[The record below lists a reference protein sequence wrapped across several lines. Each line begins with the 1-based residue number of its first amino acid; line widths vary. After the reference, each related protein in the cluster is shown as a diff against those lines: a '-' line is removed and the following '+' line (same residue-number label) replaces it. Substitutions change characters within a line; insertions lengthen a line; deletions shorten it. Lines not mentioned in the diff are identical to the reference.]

1 MRFAIE
7 GLIENVG
14 AADIFLFLGQTQRT
28 SVVAFERPDQ
38 ETRVF
43 FVDGQPAWCLS
54 TRAQLQ
60 IEARLAAGGVLKLR
74 DIEAALDRQK
84 AGAHRIPQV
93 LIAELMATEASIE
106 KDLKALALDALRDV
120 ATWTSGTFTVYDA
133 VVPPPWTHPITP
145 DFPTLLIEALRGQ
158 CQKEALQREF
168 VSRKGILKARSVS
181 RSSATLNDAERTILA
196 LVNGERTIEDMVKRS
211 GLDEHTA
218 LSAMH
223 VLCALHLTD
232 LLPAQRTGKPAAER
246 SALAAQPGLAAG
258 PAPSPAAPGPADAGG
273 PTNKYLAQ
281 QIEAQRAASAPAEA
295 TPRVPEP
302 AVAARTGDST
312 AKLHAIPDLPKAR
325 QKTRL
330 LRITADDKTEDVV
343 LTTPTFA
350 IGRHPRN
357 DLVLKDPRISSFH
370 CRVEIEGDKHVILDL
385 KSRNGTL
392 LNSARVDRA
401 VLKHNDQI
409 QLGSTRISYIE
420 N

>member
-43 FVDGQPAWCLS
+43 FVDGQPVSCVS
-54 TRAQLQ
+54 TKVQLQ
-60 IEARLAAGGVLKLR
+60 LEARLAAGGALKLR
-74 DIEAALDRQK
+74 DIELAMGRQN
-84 AGAHRIPQV
+84 AGANRIPQI

-106 KDLKALALDALRDV
+106 KDIKALALEALRDV
-120 ATWTSGTFTVYDA
+120 ATWTSGTFTVYDG
-133 VVPPPWTHPITP
+133 VTPPPWAHLIAP

-158 CQKEALQREF
+158 CQKEALQKEF

-181 RSSATLNDAERTILA
+181 RSSAALSDPERTVLA
-196 LVNGERTIEDMVKRS
+196 LVNGERTIEDIVKRS
-211 GLDEHTA
+211 SLDEHTA

-232 LLPAQRTGKPAAER
+232 LLPPQRAGKPSPDRAPQGAPPQGP
-246 SALAAQPGLAAG
+246 SPAPAG
-258 PAPSPAAPGPADAGG
+258 PAGGDLGG
-273 PTNKYLAQ
+273 PTNKYTAQ
-281 QIEAQRAASAPAEA
+281 QIEAQRLAGSPAEV
-295 TPRVPEP
+295 TPKVPEP
-302 AVAARTGDST
+302 AVRTADST
-312 AKLHAIPDLPKAR
+312 AKLHPIPDLGVKP
-325 QKTRL
+325 KTRL
-330 LRITADDKTEDVV
+330 LRVTAEDKTEDVP
-343 LTTPTFA
+343 LATPTFA

-409 QLGSTRISYIE
+409 QLGSTKIAYIE
-420 N
+420 S

>member
-43 FVDGQPAWCLS
+43 FVEGKPVWCVS

-60 IEARLAAGGVLKLR
+60 IEARLAAGGALKLR
-74 DIEAALDRQK
+74 DIEVALMRQK
-84 AGAHRIPQV
+84 AAANRVPQA
-93 LIAELMATEASIE
+93 LIAELMATEASME
-106 KDLKALALDALRDV
+106 KDLKALALEALRDV
-120 ATWTSGTFTVYDA
+120 ATWTAGTFTVYDG
-133 VVPPPWTHPITP
+133 VIPPPWTHLIDP
-145 DFPTLLIEALRGQ
+145 DFPALLVEALRRQ
-158 CQKEALQREF
+158 CLKEALQKEF
-168 VSRKGILKARSVS
+168 VSRKGILKARSSS
-181 RSSATLNDAERTILA
+181 RSSETLNDAERAVLT
-196 LVNGERTIEDMVKRS
+196 LVNGERTIEDLVKRS
-211 GLDEHTA
+211 GLEEHAA

-232 LLPAQRTGKPAAER
+232 LLPAQRTGKPERAAPPPPPAPAAAAPAAE
-246 SALAAQPGLAAG
+246 L
-258 PAPSPAAPGPADAGG
+258 GG
-273 PTNKYLAQ
+273 PTNKFQAK
-281 QIEAQRAASAPAEA
+281 QIEAQRQANIAAEA
-295 TPRVPEP
+295 TPKVPEP
-302 AVAARTGDST
+302 AVPTGDST
-312 AKLHAIPDLPKAR
+312 AKLHALPAMPAP
-325 QKTRL
+325 KTRL
-330 LRITADDKTEDVV
+330 LRISSEDRTEDVH
-343 LTTPTFA
+343 LSSASFA

-370 CRVEIEGDKHVILDL
+370 CRVEIEGDKYVILDL

-392 LNSARVDRA
+392 LNSARIDRA

-409 QLGSTRISYIE
+409 QLGSTKVSFIE

>member
-43 FVDGQPAWCLS
+43 FLDGQPVWCLS
-54 TRAQLQ
+54 TKVQLQ
-60 IEARLAAGGVLKLR
+60 LEARLAAGGALKLR
-74 DIEAALDRQK
+74 DIELAMGRQK
-84 AGAHRIPQV
+84 AGANRVPQV
-93 LIAELMATEASIE
+93 LIAELMATEGSIE
-106 KDLKALALDALRDV
+106 KDLKALSLEALRDV
-120 ATWTSGTFTVYDA
+120 ATWTSGTFTVYDG
-133 VVPPPWTHPITP
+133 VTPPPWTQLISP

-158 CQKEALQREF
+158 CQKEALQKEF

-181 RSSATLNDAERTILA
+181 RSSAALNEAERTILT
-196 LVNGERTIEDMVKRS
+196 LVNGERTIEDLVKRS

-218 LSAMH
+218 LCAMH
-223 VLCALHLTD
+223 VVCALHLTD
-232 LLPAQRTGKPAAER
+232 LLPPQRTGKPAADR
-246 SALAAQPGLAAG
+246 PAAAA
-258 PAPSPAAPGPADAGG
+258 PPPSPAPPAPGAGDLGG
-273 PTNKYLAQ
+273 PTNKYTAQ
-281 QIEAQRAASAPAEA
+281 QIEAQRLSGSPAEA
-295 TPRVPEP
+295 TPKIEAPV
-302 AVAARTGDST
+302 RTADST
-312 AKLHAIPDLPKAR
+312 AKLHAIPDLGG
-325 QKTRL
+325 QKKGRL
-330 LRITADDKTEDVV
+330 LRITAEDKTEDVA

-409 QLGSTRISYIE
+409 QLGSTKISYIE
-420 N
+420 G

>member
-43 FVDGQPAWCLS
+43 FQDGQPVWCLS
-54 TRAQLQ
+54 TKVQLQ
-60 IEARLAAGGVLKLR
+60 LEARLATGGALKMR
-74 DIEAALDRQK
+74 DIEQAMSRQK
-84 AGAHRIPQV
+84 AGSNRLPQV

-106 KDLKALALDALRDV
+106 KDLKAVALEALRDV
-120 ATWTSGTFTVYDA
+120 ATWTTGTFTVYDG
-133 VVPPPWTHPITP
+133 VTPPPWTFLIAP
-145 DFPTLLIEALRGQ
+145 DFPTLLIDALRGQ
-158 CQKEALQREF
+158 CQKEALQKEF

-181 RSSATLNDAERTILA
+181 RSSAALNEAERTILA
-196 LVNGERTIEDMVKRS
+196 LVNGERTIEDLVKRS
-211 GLDEHTA
+211 GLDEFAA

-223 VLCALHLTD
+223 VLCAHHLTD
-232 LLPAQRTGKPAAER
+232 LLPPQRSSKPGMDRAA
-246 SALAAQPGLAAG
+246 
-258 PAPSPAAPGPADAGG
+258 PAPPPASPAPPPGADVGG
-273 PTNKYLAQ
+273 PTNKYTAQ
-281 QIEAQRAASAPAEA
+281 QIEAQRLAASPAEV
-295 TPRVPEP
+295 TPKIEP
-302 AVAARTGDST
+302 PVRTADST
-312 AKLHAIPDLPKAR
+312 AKLHAIPDLGVKP
-325 QKTRL
+325 KTRL
-330 LRITADDKTEDVV
+330 LRITSEDKTEDVA

-392 LNSARVDRA
+392 LNSARVDRS

-409 QLGSTRISYIE
+409 QLGSTKISYIE

>member
-43 FVDGQPAWCLS
+43 FVDGQPVWCLS
-54 TRAQLQ
+54 TKVQFQL
-60 IEARLAAGGVLKLR
+60 EARLAAGGVLKLR
-74 DIEAALDRQK
+74 DIELAMARQK
-84 AGAHRIPQV
+84 TGSNRIPQV

-106 KDLKALALDALRDV
+106 KDLKALALEALRDV
-120 ATWTSGTFTVYDA
+120 ATWTAGSFTVYDG
-133 VVPPPWTHPITP
+133 VIPPPWMHLIAP

-158 CQKEALQREF
+158 CQKEALQKEF
-168 VSRKGILKARSVS
+168 VSRKGIMKARSVS
-181 RSSATLNDAERTILA
+181 RSSAALNEAERTILT
-196 LVNGERTIEDMVKRS
+196 LVNGERTIEDLVKRS
-211 GLDEHTA
+211 GLDEHAA

-223 VLCALHLTD
+223 VLCALHLAD
-232 LLPAQRTGKPAAER
+232 LLPPQRTGKPASDR
-246 SALAAQPGLAAG
+246 GRDAAAS
-258 PAPSPAAPGPADAGG
+258 PAPPPPAPGPGDIGG
-273 PTNKYLAQ
+273 PTNKYTAQ
-281 QIEAQRAASAPAEA
+281 QIEAQRLSGSPAEV
-295 TPRVPEP
+295 TPKIEP
-302 AVAARTGDST
+302 PVRTADST
-312 AKLHAIPDLPKAR
+312 AKLHAIPDLGKKPKS
-325 QKTRL
+325 RL
-330 LRITADDKTEDVV
+330 LRITSEDKTEDVA

-392 LNSARVDRA
+392 LNSARVDRS

-409 QLGSTRISYIE
+409 QLGSTKISYIDS
-420 N
+420 

>member
-43 FVDGQPAWCLS
+43 FLDGQPVWCLS
-54 TRAQLQ
+54 TKVQLQ
-60 IEARLAAGGVLKLR
+60 LEARLAAGGALKLR
-74 DIEAALDRQK
+74 DIELAMGRQK
-84 AGAHRIPQV
+84 AGANRLPQV
-93 LIAELMATEASIE
+93 LIAELMATEPSIE
-106 KDLKALALDALRDV
+106 KDLKALSLEALRDV
-120 ATWTSGTFTVYDA
+120 ATWTSGTFTVYDG
-133 VVPPPWTHPITP
+133 VTPPTWTHLIAP

-158 CQKEALQREF
+158 CGKEALQKEF

-181 RSSATLNDAERTILA
+181 RSSAALSEAERTILA
-196 LVNGERTIEDMVKRS
+196 LVNGERTIEDLVKRS
-211 GLDEHTA
+211 GLDEHAA
-218 LSAMH
+218 LCAMH

-232 LLPAQRTGKPAAER
+232 LLPPQRTGKPATDR
-246 SALAAQPGLAAG
+246 G
-258 PAPSPAAPGPADAGG
+258 PAAAPPQSPAPPPPAARDLGG
-273 PTNKYLAQ
+273 PTNKYTAQ
-281 QIEAQRAASAPAEA
+281 QIEAQRLSGSPAEA
-295 TPRVPEP
+295 TPKIEAPV
-302 AVAARTGDST
+302 RTADST
-312 AKLHAIPDLPKAR
+312 AKLHPIPDLGIKP
-325 QKTRL
+325 KTRI
-330 LRITADDKTEDVV
+330 LRITSEDKTEDVA

-401 VLKHNDQI
+401 TLKLNDQI
-409 QLGSTRISYIE
+409 QLGSTKISYLE
-420 N
+420 G

>member
-43 FVDGQPAWCLS
+43 FLDGQPVWCLS
-54 TRAQLQ
+54 TKVQLQ
-60 IEARLAAGGVLKLR
+60 LEARLAAGALKLR
-74 DIEAALDRQK
+74 DIELAMGRQK
-84 AGAHRIPQV
+84 AGANRLPQV
-93 LIAELMATEASIE
+93 LIAELMATEPSIE
-106 KDLKALALDALRDV
+106 KDLKALSLEALRDV
-120 ATWTSGTFTVYDA
+120 ATWTSGSFTVYDG
-133 VVPPPWTHPITP
+133 VTPPPWTHLISP

-158 CQKEALQREF
+158 CQKEALQKEF

-181 RSSATLNDAERTILA
+181 RSSAALNEAERTILT
-196 LVNGERTIEDMVKRS
+196 LVNGERTIEDLVKRS

-218 LSAMH
+218 LCAMH
-223 VLCALHLTD
+223 VVCALHLTD
-232 LLPAQRTGKPAAER
+232 LLPPQRTGKPATDR
-246 SALAAQPGLAAG
+246 PPAAAP
-258 PAPSPAAPGPADAGG
+258 PPSPAPPAPGGADLGG
-273 PTNKYLAQ
+273 PTNKYTAQ
-281 QIEAQRAASAPAEA
+281 QIEAQRLSGSPAEA
-295 TPRVPEP
+295 TPKIEAPV
-302 AVAARTGDST
+302 RTADST
-312 AKLHAIPDLPKAR
+312 AKLHAIPDLGG
-325 QKTRL
+325 QKKGRL
-330 LRITADDKTEDVV
+330 LRITAEDKTEDVA

-409 QLGSTRISYIE
+409 QLGSTKISYIE
-420 N
+420 G

>member
-28 SVVAFERPDQ
+28 SVVSFERPDQ

-43 FVDGQPAWCLS
+43 FVDGQPVWCLS
-54 TRAQLQ
+54 TKVQLQ
-60 IEARLAAGGVLKLR
+60 LEARLAAGGALKLR
-74 DIEAALDRQK
+74 DIELAMSRQK
-84 AGAHRIPQV
+84 AASNRLAQT

-106 KDLKALALDALRDV
+106 KDLKALALEALRDV
-120 ATWTSGTFTVYDA
+120 ATWTAGNFTVYDG
-133 VVPPPWTHPITP
+133 VTPPPWTHLIAP

-158 CQKEALQREF
+158 CQKEALQKEF

-181 RSSATLNDAERTILA
+181 RSSATLNEAERTILT
-196 LVNGERTIEDMVKRS
+196 LVNGERTIEELVKRS
-211 GLDEHTA
+211 GLDEHAA

-232 LLPAQRTGKPAAER
+232 LLPPQRTGKPSTDRGGMAA
-246 SALAAQPGLAAG
+246 AAV
-258 PAPSPAAPGPADAGG
+258 AAPGPAPAPPPPGSPDLGG
-273 PTNKYLAQ
+273 PTNKYSAQ
-281 QIEAQRAASAPAEA
+281 QIEAQRLSSSPAEA
-295 TPRVPEP
+295 TPKI
-302 AVAARTGDST
+302 AAPVRTADST
-312 AKLHAIPDLPKAR
+312 AKLHAIPDMGTTKKAR
-325 QKTRL
+325 V
-330 LRITADDKTEDVV
+330 LRITSEDRTEDVA

-409 QLGSTRISYIE
+409 QLGSTKISYIE

>member
-43 FVDGQPAWCLS
+43 FQDGQPVWCLS
-54 TRAQLQ
+54 TKVQLQ
-60 IEARLAAGGVLKLR
+60 LEARLAAGGVLKLR
-74 DIEAALDRQK
+74 DIEQAMSRQK
-84 AGAHRIPQV
+84 AGSNRLPQV

-106 KDLKALALDALRDV
+106 KDLKAVALESLRDV
-120 ATWTSGTFTVYDA
+120 ATWTAGTFTVYDG
-133 VVPPPWTHPITP
+133 VTPPPWTHLIAP
-145 DFPTLLIEALRGQ
+145 DFPTLLIDALRGQ
-158 CQKEALQREF
+158 CQKEALQKEF

-181 RSSATLNDAERTILA
+181 RSSAALNEAERTILA
-196 LVNGERTIEDMVKRS
+196 LVNGERTIEDLVKRS
-211 GLDEHTA
+211 GLDEYAA

-223 VLCALHLTD
+223 VLCAHHLTD
-232 LLPAQRTGKPAAER
+232 LLPPQRSSKPGMDR
-246 SALAAQPGLAAG
+246 SA
-258 PAPSPAAPGPADAGG
+258 PAPPSPAPAPAAAADMGG
-273 PTNKYLAQ
+273 PTNKYTAQ
-281 QIEAQRAASAPAEA
+281 QIEAQRLSASPAEV
-295 TPRVPEP
+295 TPKIEP
-302 AVAARTGDST
+302 PVRTADST
-312 AKLHAIPDLPKAR
+312 AKLHAIPDLGIKP
-325 QKTRL
+325 KTRL
-330 LRITADDKTEDVV
+330 LRITSEDKTEDVA

-392 LNSARVDRA
+392 LNSARVDRS

-409 QLGSTRISYIE
+409 QLGSTKISYLE
-420 N
+420 A

>member
-43 FVDGQPAWCLS
+43 FVDGQPVWSVS
-54 TRAQLQ
+54 TKVQLQ
-60 IEARLAAGGVLKLR
+60 LEARLATGGALKAR
-74 DIEAALDRQK
+74 DIELALGRQK
-84 AGAHRIPQV
+84 AGTNRVAQT

-106 KDLKALALDALRDV
+106 KDVKAVSLEALRDV
-120 ATWTSGTFTVYDA
+120 ATWTTGSFTVYDG
-133 VVPPPWTHPITP
+133 VTPPPWAFLIAP

-158 CQKEALQREF
+158 CQKEALQKEF
-168 VSRKGILKARSVS
+168 VSRKGLLKARSVS
-181 RSSATLNDAERTILA
+181 RSAPTLNEAERTILA
-196 LVNGERTIEDMVKRS
+196 LVTGERTIEDLVKRS
-211 GLDEHTA
+211 GLDEQTA

-232 LLPAQRTGKPAAER
+232 LLPPQRTGKSAA
-246 SALAAQPGLAAG
+246 
-258 PAPSPAAPGPADAGG
+258 APSPAAPPPPPAPPDKGG
-273 PTNKYLAQ
+273 PTNKYSVAQ
-281 QIEAQRAASAPAEA
+281 VEAYKAASGAAET
-295 TPRVPEP
+295 TPKVPEP
-302 AVAARTGDST
+302 AVRTADST
-312 AKLHAIPDLPKAR
+312 AKLHAIPDLGVKQTGP
-325 QKTRL
+325 L
-330 LRITADDKTEDVV
+330 LRITSEDKTEDVP

-370 CRVEIEGDKHVILDL
+370 CRVEVDGDKHLILDL

-392 LNSARVDRA
+392 LNAARVDRA
-401 VLKHNDQI
+401 TLKHNDQI
-409 QLGSTRISYIE
+409 QLGSTKISYIVS
-420 N
+420 